1 MRSRINI
8 RPSRGAATVARKL
21 MFLIAVSVLV
31 CSAAEAAEIVPSV
44 GLTRSIDGDDTKSL
58 VGIALRSPLL
68 PVVLQSEIAV
78 GYRQEEYFGGELK
91 TKMWPVTVSALLTPL
106 PVLHADAGAG
116 WYNTTF
122 DYKDPLLKDETKQK
136 FGVHAG
142 GGLRM
147 PFTPITA
154 LDLTGRYVWLQKQE
168 SRLVPQKFDPNFW
181 TMSLGL
187 AIKL

>member
-1 MRSRINI
+1 MRNDANI
-8 RPSRGAATVARKL
+8 YRKREAVTVVRRWMSL
-21 MFLIAVSVLV
+21 FVLSVLV
-31 CSAAEAAEIVPSV
+31 GSAAEAAEIVPSV
-44 GLTRSIDGDDTKSL
+44 GLTRSTDSDYKN
-58 VGIALRSPLL
+58 PLL
-68 PVVLQSEIAV
+68 
-78 GYRQEEYFGGELK
+78 R
-91 TKMWPVTVSALLTPL
+91 
-106 PVLHADAGAG
+106 
-116 WYNTTF
+116 
-122 DYKDPLLKDETKQK
+122 DETKQK
-136 FGVHAG
+136 FGVHVG

>member
-1 MRSRINI
+1 MRNDANI
-8 RPSRGAATVARKL
+8 YRKREAVTVVRRWMSL
-21 MFLIAVSVLV
+21 FVLSVLV
-31 CSAAEAAEIVPSV
+31 
-44 GLTRSIDGDDTKSL
+44 G
-58 VGIALRSPLL
+58 
-68 PVVLQSEIAV
+68 
-78 GYRQEEYFGGELK
+78 
-91 TKMWPVTVSALLTPL
+91 SALLTPL
-106 PVLHADAGAG
+106 PTLHADAGAG

-122 DYKDPLLKDETKQK
+122 DYKNPLLRDETKQK
-136 FGVHAG
+136 FGVHVG